1 MSLVNSLLTAEACLV
16 VCDTQAGTFRA
27 VGPTGFAS
35 KVVPIQ
41 RLGVLI
47 ASTGSGDLFDRWLT
61 HLQLS
66 LGADL
71 DDVLPTQAALLKGT
85 LSALDDQSA
94 HRSSM
99 FIWGWSRQAQR
110 VQGWIMHSRD
120 GFEPVALGDGY
131 TLKPPPSDVAEL
143 EAMPATGSSVDRM
156 VEIVAR
162 QVADDRKK
170 RARSEYLS
178 MVEGAS
184 DPLLLGGDLLAFVLR
199 APTSPGGSVHI
210 ESWTV
215 GPIDGAEQDRLRVLM
230 SGHGNLAVTLHR
242 IRMNRR
248 AERIGRPVALA
259 LLWCER
265 AMALLRLRR
274 RR

>member
-27 VGPTGFAS
+27 TGPTGFAS

-41 RLGVLI
+41 RLGLLI

-66 LGADL
+66 IGSDL
-71 DDVLPTQAALLKGT
+71 DDVLPIQPALLKGIFN
-85 LSALDDQSA
+85 ALDDRSA
-94 HRSSM
+94 HRSSL

-120 GFEPVALGDGY
+120 DFEPVALADGY
-131 TLKPPPSDVAEL
+131 TLKPPPLDMAAL
-143 EAMPATGSSVDRM
+143 EAMPTTGSSLDRM

-162 QVADDRKK
+162 QVADDRER
-170 RARSEYLS
+170 RARSEYIS
-178 MVEGAS
+178 ATEGAA

-199 APTSPGGSVHI
+199 APPTPGGSVHI

-215 GPIDGAEQDRLRVLM
+215 GPIEGAESDRLRVLM
-230 SGHGNLAVTLHR
+230 SGHGGLGVTLHR

-248 AERIGRPVALA
+248 AERIGRPIALA

-265 AMALLRLRR
+265 VLALLPLRR
-274 RR
+274 RS